1 MMKKTPALA
10 VIDYEDIPAGMYAV
24 DAILKKAPIAFVRAG
39 TVTRGRYL
47 VVFGGSTAST
57 AESLGEALETTRAAV
72 IDHTFLPDIH
82 PALSDA
88 VFGMKRRANGSL
100 LILETDTAS
109 SIVRAVEAALKGTP
123 VELIEVR
130 LSDTGL
136 AGKGIALVAGTL
148 HDVEAAAALAAAGS
162 GADLTPPRG
171 LSYRI
176 IAAPHDVL
184 ERDITAATR
193 FDAAPLLELD
203 GESG

>member
-1 MMKKTPALA
+1 MKKASALA
-10 VIDYEDIPAGMYAV
+10 VIDYEDIPAGVYAV

-47 VVFGGSTAST
+47 VLFGGSTAST
-57 AESLGEALETTRAAV
+57 AESLGEALATTRAAV
-72 IDHTFLPDIH
+72 IDHAFLPDIH
-82 PALSDA
+82 PLLYDA
-88 VFGMKRRANGSL
+88 VFGTRRRSSGAL

-109 SIVRAVEAALKGTP
+109 SIVRAVEAAMKGTP
-123 VELIEVR
+123 VDLVEVR

-136 AGKGIALVAGTL
+136 AGKGIALLAGTL
-148 HDVEAAAALAAAGS
+148 HDVDAAAALAAAGTS
-162 GADLTPPRG
+162 SEAPPRG
-171 LSYRI
+171 FSHRI

-203 GESG
+203 GEAG

>member
-1 MMKKTPALA
+1 MKKASALA
-10 VIDYEDIPAGMYAV
+10 VIDYEDIPAGVYAV

-47 VVFGGSTAST
+47 VLFGGSTAST
-57 AESLGEALETTRAAV
+57 QESLGEALATTRSAV
-72 IDHTFLPDIH
+72 IDHAFLPDIH
-82 PALSDA
+82 PSLYDA
-88 VFGMKRRANGSL
+88 VFGTRKRTTGSL

-109 SIVRAVEAALKGTP
+109 SIVRAVEAAMKGTP

-136 AGKGIALVAGTL
+136 AGKGIALLAGTL
-148 HDVEAAAALAAAGS
+148 HDVDAAAELAAAGTS
-162 GADLTPPRG
+162 GGAPPHGFSHRV
-171 LSYRI
+171 

-203 GESG
+203 GEAG

>member
-1 MMKKTPALA
+1 MKKASALA
-10 VIDYEDIPAGMYAV
+10 VLDYEDIPAGLYAV

-47 VVFGGSTAST
+47 VLFGGSTAST
-57 AESLGEALETTRAAV
+57 QESLGEALATTRAAV
-72 IDHTFLPDIH
+72 IDHAFLPDIH
-82 PALSDA
+82 PALYDA
-88 VFGMKRRANGSL
+88 VFGAKKRTTGSL

-136 AGKGIALVAGTL
+136 AGKGIALLSGTL
-148 HDVEAAAALAAAGS
+148 HDVDAAAELAAAGTS
-162 GADLTPPRG
+162 GGAPPQGFSHRV
-171 LSYRI
+171 

-184 ERDITAATR
+184 ERDITATTR

-203 GESG
+203 GEAG

>member
-1 MMKKTPALA
+1 MKKASALA
-10 VIDYEDIPAGMYAV
+10 VIDYEDIPAGVYAV

-47 VVFGGSTAST
+47 VLFGGSTAST

-72 IDHTFLPDIH
+72 IDHAFLPDIH
-82 PALSDA
+82 PLLYDA
-88 VFGMKRRANGSL
+88 VFGTRRRSSGAL

-109 SIVRAVEAALKGTP
+109 SIVRAVEAAMKGTP
-123 VELIEVR
+123 VDLVEVR

-136 AGKGIALVAGTL
+136 AGKGIALLAGTL
-148 HDVEAAAALAAAGS
+148 HDVDAAAALAAAGTSS
-162 GADLTPPRG
+162 GEPPRG
-171 LSYRI
+171 FSHRI

-184 ERDITAATR
+184 ERDITATTR

-203 GESG
+203 GEAG

>member
-1 MMKKTPALA
+1 MKKASALA
-10 VIDYEDIPAGMYAV
+10 VLDYEDIPAGMYAV
-24 DAILKKAPIAFVRAG
+24 DCILKKAPIAFVRAG

-47 VVFGGSTAST
+47 VLFGGSTAST
-57 AESLGEALETTRAAV
+57 QESLGEALAVTRTAV
-72 IDHTFLPDIH
+72 IDHAFLPDIH
-82 PALSDA
+82 PSLYDA
-88 VFGMKRRANGSL
+88 VFGTKRRVPGSL

-136 AGKGIALVAGTL
+136 AGKGIAFLAGTL
-148 HDVEAAAALAAAGS
+148 HDVDAAATLAAAGTSS
-162 GADLTPPRG
+162 GAPPHG
-171 LSYRI
+171 FSHRI

-184 ERDITAATR
+184 ERDITATTR

-203 GESG
+203 GEAG

>member
-1 MMKKTPALA
+1 MKKASALA
-10 VIDYEDIPAGMYAV
+10 VIDYEDIPAGVYAV

-47 VVFGGSTAST
+47 VLFGGSTAST
-57 AESLGEALETTRAAV
+57 AESLGEALATTRAAV
-72 IDHTFLPDIH
+72 IDHAFLPDIH
-82 PALSDA
+82 PLLYDA
-88 VFGMKRRANGSL
+88 VFGTRRRSSGAL

-109 SIVRAVEAALKGTP
+109 SIVRAVEAAMKGTP
-123 VELIEVR
+123 VDLIEVR

-136 AGKGIALVAGTL
+136 AGKGIALLAGTL
-148 HDVEAAAALAAAGS
+148 HDVDAAAALAAAGTSS
-162 GADLTPPRG
+162 GEPPRG
-171 LSYRI
+171 FSHRI

-203 GESG
+203 GEAG

>member
-1 MMKKTPALA
+1 MKKASALA
-10 VIDYEDIPAGMYAV
+10 VIDYEDIPAGVYAV

-47 VVFGGSTAST
+47 VLFGGSTAST
-57 AESLGEALETTRAAV
+57 QESLGEALAVTRTAI
-72 IDHTFLPDIH
+72 IDHAFLPDIH
-82 PALSDA
+82 PALYDA
-88 VFGMKRRANGSL
+88 VFGTKKRTTGSL

-136 AGKGIALVAGTL
+136 AGKGIALLSGTL
-148 HDVEAAAALAAAGS
+148 HDVDAAAGLAAAGTSS
-162 GADLTPPRG
+162 GAPPQG
-171 LSYRI
+171 FSHRI

-193 FDAAPLLELD
+193 FDAAPLLDLD
-203 GESG
+203 GEAG

>member
-1 MMKKTPALA
+1 MKKASALA
-10 VIDYEDIPAGMYAV
+10 VLDFEDIPTGIYAV

-47 VVFGGSTAST
+47 VLFGGSTAST
-57 AESLGEALETTRAAV
+57 AESLGEALATTRAAV
-72 IDHTFLPDIH
+72 IDHAFLPDIH
-82 PALSDA
+82 PLLYDA
-88 VFGMKRRANGSL
+88 VFGTRRRSSGAL

-109 SIVRAVEAALKGTP
+109 SIVRAVEAAMKGTP
-123 VELIEVR
+123 VDLVEVR

-136 AGKGIALVAGTL
+136 AGKGIALLAGTL
-148 HDVEAAAALAAAGS
+148 HDVDAAAALAAAGTSS
-162 GADLTPPRG
+162 GEPPRG
-171 LSYRI
+171 FSHRI

-203 GESG
+203 GEAG